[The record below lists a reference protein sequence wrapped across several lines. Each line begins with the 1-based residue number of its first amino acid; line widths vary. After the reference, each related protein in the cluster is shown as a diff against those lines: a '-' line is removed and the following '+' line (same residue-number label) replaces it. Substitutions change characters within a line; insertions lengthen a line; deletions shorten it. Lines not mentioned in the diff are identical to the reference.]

1 MSPQYVGSPL
11 SSITYKFSTLLFSYQ
26 GVSDSL
32 RAHGLQ
38 HARLSCPSPS
48 PGACSNSCPW
58 SQWCHPT
65 VSSSVIPLSSCP
77 RSFPASGSFTVS
89 QLFASG
95 SQGMGASASV
105 LPVNIQGWFPVGST
119 GLISSNLVCC
129 LGIHA
134 LFNFYFI
141 GRIGDLQCCVSFR
154 YMTKRTC
161 YTYILLLFGLP
172 WWLKG

>member
-65 VSSSVIPLSSCP
+65 VSSSVVPSSSCP

-95 SQGMGASASV
+95 SQGIGASASV

-119 GLISSNLVCC
+119 GLISSILVCC

-154 YMTKRTC
+154 
-161 YTYILLLFGLP
+161 
-172 WWLKG
+172 